1 MFNALSEILS
11 NNILPI
17 KPPIEPPMAQ
27 IIPNSTFTKLASLYI
42 IKLDN
47 TMGNIQNIVIARDS
61 FSGNFKTCEKTIN
74 VKIPPPEDKNP
85 LTKPISKPRKIFFN
99 FIVLLLYL
107 KTVKIY

>member
-61 FSGNFKTCEKTIN
+61 FSGNF
-74 VKIPPPEDKNP
+74 
-85 LTKPISKPRKIFFN
+85 
-99 FIVLLLYL
+99 
-107 KTVKIY
+107 